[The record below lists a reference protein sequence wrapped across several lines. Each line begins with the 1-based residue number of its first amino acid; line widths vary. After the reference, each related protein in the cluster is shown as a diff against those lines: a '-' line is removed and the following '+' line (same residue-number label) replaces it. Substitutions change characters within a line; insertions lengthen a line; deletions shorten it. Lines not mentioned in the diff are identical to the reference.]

1 MPESKGLELTIS
13 NLPEKYKERIL
24 ERRRTHGTRRTTFR
38 DFKITLPPRP
48 AEQPRTPE
56 QILQRPENVFDN
68 NFSTSK
74 SVSSKRKSVH
84 DDDDDEEYE
93 QLGTPTP
100 KMKNN
105 DRSRSSQMSL
115 GSPMEIDYSINVGK
129 IEVLISKGKYNDD
142 EERSDIAMMD
152 EVNIFDKSPGE
163 QLDTILDEVD
173 IPEKFSEEQLDIAM
187 GEGNVDDRDE
197 EEVNVQDKSAE
208 EQLDTDMDEVEV
220 VKSSDE
226 QEQVTEEIEL
236 NQNKRRSSRRKSKNE
251 REIVNDKDKIPARS
265 SKMYID
271 TEKDKEA
278 KSSEEQI
285 VETTEDTEK
294 VTEISKGK
302 KKPMRRR
309 KNIVRRSVVKNKGKA
324 SAKSPEQI
332 SWVLIYIHVS
342 MISNCFYTVMDEVV
356 PDKSSEEQ
364 EKVTEITEINEE
376 ASEKN
381 QNKRRSTRRKNIVRH
396 DIVKNKDKISAK
408 SPEQIDTVMDEVVPD
423 KSSEEK
429 EEEEEQI
436 AGTAE
441 EANKINQSRTRRTR
455 RRNEVGREIVKNKGK
470 TSAKSSKQI
479 DIIVVP
485 DNSSEEQIDEVTK
498 DVTGISQ
505 NKKRPTRHKKEVG
518 RRTVKNKGKPT
529 VKSPEIS
536 DTVMD
541 EDIPEDASVILPED
555 QNVAEESINQSSEEA
570 MDLEEAFEEQTA
582 INQSRKKSS
591 RLKIKCHKIGSSTI
605 QDKDGNIVK
614 KTSAA
619 KLNELDIIGDA
630 INDTI
635 IEFLNDNNSFKKEI
649 QYFKNEIELHLLEQ
663 SDLFDEQIMMR
674 SSLRKSKTQ
683 MNCLRK
689 EMLDVQR
696 ERDKVRK
703 ELANERRIFV
713 NEEQE
718 RKKLEQAHNFLTD
731 LETLREAIDAEDNM
745 QEDQEDEGILDGFKG
760 LLVSVTSRKGRFDA
774 LCRFNMLLEMCEKIV
789 RQATDT

>member
-13 NLPEKYKERIL
+13 NLPEKYKDRIL

-68 NFSTSK
+68 NFST
-74 SVSSKRKSVH
+74 R
-84 DDDDDEEYE
+84 
-93 QLGTPTP
+93 TPTP

-115 GSPMEIDYSINVGK
+115 GSPMEIDYSINVGN

-142 EERSDIAMMD
+142 EERSDIVIMD
-152 EVNIFDKSPGE
+152 EVNILDKSPGK
-163 QLDTILDEVD
+163 QLVTILDEVD
-173 IPEKFSEEQLDIAM
+173 IPEKFSEEQL
-187 GEGNVDDRDE
+187 GNEGNEVDDRDE
-197 EEVNVQDKSAE
+197 EEVNVQDKSSE
-208 EQLDTDMDEVEV
+208 EQLDIDMDDVEV

-226 QEQVTEEIEL
+226 QEQVTEEKEL
-236 NQNKRRSSRRKSKNE
+236 SQNKRRSSRRKSKNE

-265 SKMYID
+265 SKMHID
-271 TEKDKEA
+271 TEKDMED

-294 VTEISKGK
+294 VIEISKGK
-302 KKPMRRR
+302 KKPTRRH
-309 KNIVRRSVVKNKGKA
+309 KNIVRRGVVKNKGKA

-332 SWVLIYIHVS
+332 
-342 MISNCFYTVMDEVV
+342 NTVMNEVV
-356 PDKSSEEQ
+356 PDKSFEEQ
-364 EKVTEITEINEE
+364 EKVTEINEE

-381 QNKRRSTRRKNIVRH
+381 QNKRRSTRRKNIVKR

-408 SPEQIDTVMDEVVPD
+408 SPEQIDTVMDDVIPD
-423 KSSEEK
+423 KSSDEK
-429 EEEEEQI
+429 EEEEEQN

-441 EANKINQSRTRRTR
+441 EANEINQSRKRRTR

-479 DIIVVP
+479 DITMDKVVP
-485 DNSSEEQIDEVTK
+485 DKSSD

-505 NKKRPTRHKKEVG
+505 NKKRPTRHKK
-518 RRTVKNKGKPT
+518 TVKNKGKPT

-555 QNVAEESINQSSEEA
+555 QNVAEESINQPSEET

-635 IEFLNDNNSFKKEI
+635 IEFLFVESYFFPINLIKEI

-731 LETLREAIDAEDNM
+731 LETLREAVDAEDNM

>member
-13 NLPEKYKERIL
+13 NLPEKYKDRIL

-115 GSPMEIDYSINVGK
+115 GSPMEIDYSINVGN

-142 EERSDIAMMD
+142 EERSDIVIMD
-152 EVNIFDKSPGE
+152 EVNILDKSPGK
-163 QLDTILDEVD
+163 QLVTILDEVD
-173 IPEKFSEEQLDIAM
+173 IPEKFSEEQLDIFM
-187 GEGNVDDRDE
+187 GEGNEGNEVDDRDE
-197 EEVNVQDKSAE
+197 EEVNVQDKSSE
-208 EQLDTDMDEVEV
+208 EQLDIDIDDVEV

-226 QEQVTEEIEL
+226 QEQVTEEKEL
-236 NQNKRRSSRRKSKNE
+236 SQNKRRSSRRKSKNE

-265 SKMYID
+265 SKMHID
-271 TEKDKEA
+271 TEKDMED

-294 VTEISKGK
+294 VIEISKGK
-302 KKPMRRR
+302 KKPTRSH
-309 KNIVRRSVVKNKGKA
+309 KNIVRRGVVKNKGKA

-332 SWVLIYIHVS
+332 
-342 MISNCFYTVMDEVV
+342 NTVMNEVV

-364 EKVTEITEINEE
+364 EKVTEINEE

-381 QNKRRSTRRKNIVRH
+381 QNKRRSTRRKNIVKR

-408 SPEQIDTVMDEVVPD
+408 SPEQIDTVMDDVIPD
-423 KSSEEK
+423 KSSDEK
-429 EEEEEQI
+429 EEEEEQN

-441 EANKINQSRTRRTR
+441 EANEINQSRKRRTR

-479 DIIVVP
+479 DITMDKVVP
-485 DNSSEEQIDEVTK
+485 DKSSD

-505 NKKRPTRHKKEVG
+505 NKKRPKK
-518 RRTVKNKGKPT
+518 TVKNKGKPT

-536 DTVMD
+536 DTVMG

-555 QNVAEESINQSSEEA
+555 QNVAEESINQPSEET

-731 LETLREAIDAEDNM
+731 LETLREAVDAEDNM

>member
-13 NLPEKYKERIL
+13 NLPEKYKDRIL

-115 GSPMEIDYSINVGK
+115 GSPMEIDYSINVGN

-142 EERSDIAMMD
+142 EERS
-152 EVNIFDKSPGE
+152 V
-163 QLDTILDEVD
+163 TILDEVD
-173 IPEKFSEEQLDIAM
+173 IPEKFSEEQLDIFM
-187 GEGNVDDRDE
+187 GEGNEGNEVDDRDE
-197 EEVNVQDKSAE
+197 EEVNVQDKSSE
-208 EQLDTDMDEVEV
+208 EQLDIDIDDVEV

-226 QEQVTEEIEL
+226 QEQVTEEKEL
-236 NQNKRRSSRRKSKNE
+236 SQNKRRSSRRKSKNE

-265 SKMYID
+265 SKMHID
-271 TEKDKEA
+271 TEKDMED

-294 VTEISKGK
+294 VIEISKGK
-302 KKPMRRR
+302 KKPTRSH
-309 KNIVRRSVVKNKGKA
+309 KNIVRRGVVKNKGKA

-342 MISNCFYTVMDEVV
+342 MLSNCFYTVMNEVV

-364 EKVTEITEINEE
+364 EKVTEINEE

-381 QNKRRSTRRKNIVRH
+381 QNKRRSTRRKNIVKR

-408 SPEQIDTVMDEVVPD
+408 SPEQIDTVMDDVIPD
-423 KSSEEK
+423 KSSDEK
-429 EEEEEQI
+429 EEEEEQN

-441 EANKINQSRTRRTR
+441 EANEINQSRKRRTR

-479 DIIVVP
+479 DITMDKVVP
-485 DNSSEEQIDEVTK
+485 DKSSD

-505 NKKRPTRHKKEVG
+505 NKKRPKK
-518 RRTVKNKGKPT
+518 TVKNKGKPT

-536 DTVMD
+536 DTVMG

-555 QNVAEESINQSSEEA
+555 QNVAEESINQPSEET

-731 LETLREAIDAEDNM
+731 LETLREAVDAEDNM